1 MNKKKALVCT
11 ILFTIVLFVLIHCTF
26 MIKNHWGDSLYSLIS
41 SCICWVWIG
50 ERIVKFYDW
59 LIKGDESK

>member
-1 MNKKKALVCT
+1 MDKKKAITCT
-11 ILFTIVLFVLIHCTF
+11 ILFAVVLFGLMLGST

-41 SCICWVWIG
+41 SCFCWVWIG

-59 LIKGDESK
+59 MRR